1 MNHSRVFFPA
11 AVKGKLQILQ
21 IIFLRIRAIIYS
33 NIRNNN
39 NYFFQIFGATSRL
52 ISLLESYRKKR
63 VNLLNKPLIM
73 LMLELN
79 PG

>member
-39 NYFFQIFGATSRL
+39 NYFFSNFFGESTSRL
-52 ISLLESYRKKR
+52 ISLLESYRKK
-63 VNLLNKPLIM
+63 
-73 LMLELN
+73 E
-79 PG
+79 